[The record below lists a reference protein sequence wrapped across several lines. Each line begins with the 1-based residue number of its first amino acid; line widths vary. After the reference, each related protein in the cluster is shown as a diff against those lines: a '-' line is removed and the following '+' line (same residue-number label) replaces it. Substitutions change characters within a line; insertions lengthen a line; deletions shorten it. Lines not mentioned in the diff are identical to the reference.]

1 MNKFKVF
8 FANRSNVANILMGS
22 FVLLTAVGAGL
33 IFPPAGVIVAGVCCG
48 AVGLLL
54 GLE

>member
-1 MNKFKVF
+1 MNKFRVF
-8 FANRSNVANILMGS
+8 LTDRSNVANILMAS

-33 IFPPAGVIVAGVCCG
+33 IFPPAGLIVAGVSCG
-48 AVGLLL
+48 IVGFLL

>member
-1 MNKFKVF
+1 LRVF
-8 FANRSNVANILMGS
+8 LTDRSNVANILMAS

-33 IFPPAGVIVAGVCCG
+33 IFLPAGLIVAGIGCG

>member
-1 MNKFKVF
+1 MNKIKVF
-8 FANRSNVANILMGS
+8 LTNRSNVANILMAS
-22 FVLLTAVGAGL
+22 FVVLTAVGAGL
-33 IFPPAGVIVAGVCCG
+33 IFFPAGLIVAGVGCG